1 MLDVM
6 SVQELAYEATLQ
18 MTGQTDFGISMEQ
31 AMTGAKAIPPGG
43 LRVDVPV
50 QGDITGPKLTGKLV
64 AIDYLVLDSPVSSRL
79 HVHGVITTHDGH
91 RIALFSDGCANMQP
105 GTPIGDLRENIT
117 LHTAS
122 EKYAWVNGRQ
132 FWSTGQVDLSGGKV
146 SLKTYLA

>member
-1 MLDVM
+1 MLDTII
-6 SVQELAYEATLQ
+6 VQELAYEATLQ

-64 AIDYLVLDSPVSSRL
+64 AIDYLVLDSPATATL

-91 RIALFSDGCANMQP
+91 RIALFSDGCANMQA
-105 GTPIGDLRENIT
+105 GTPISDLRENVR

-122 EKYAWVNGRQ
+122 EKYAWVNDRQ

-146 SLKTYLA
+146 SLKAYLA